1 LQRAPETIQF
11 TPTDILEIIGDNIR
25 ISVLRYFWIAL
36 IVGGTSRNEWIS
48 LVILGLIMAAQTG
61 FQFLPFRLEDLK
73 REVRV
78 NRQLRHLSS
87 RERRSLRR
95 MVRDWLKSIR
105 DRDERD

>member
-1 LQRAPETIQF
+1 
-11 TPTDILEIIGDNIR
+11 
-25 ISVLRYFWIAL
+25 
-36 IVGGTSRNEWIS
+36 
-48 LVILGLIMAAQTG
+48 MAAQTG

-78 NRQLRHLSS
+78 NRQLRHLAS

-95 MVRDWLKSIR
+95 MVRAWLKSMR